1 MWNYR
6 FIVIW
11 RSWYFTFAFGFAIS
25 LIGCALFS
33 RIGDPE
39 ISFGAAMAFP
49 FLVQCTIGL
58 SGEPR
63 KSVRF
68 VGGLGASLGLFSGIE
83 IFAEEFG
90 TQYPPSTSFDSPWG
104 LLVMVTLILVIANI
118 LAETGGGIGQFR
130 VWLALK
136 LEQWSAS
143 RHCHRPRMW
152 LTHQTHY
159 WVDSNCSKYGF
170 LAGFVSIAVWELIYC
185 GLFATEWPET
195 SAARGFCIVAILSQL
210 LITPIS
216 MILHCRSIRS
226 VASVVVYAGWV
237 PVGGAAALV
246 FLGYRRLL
254 GQFSVSLPT
263 VLQMSIAAAGV
274 GAVLTIVTWLIVSRF
289 RWRARAETHIAYPG
303 EVQCRVCG
311 TRSKSDSSPRCT
323 RCRTEFSQMQWD
335 FVTPIRTCG
344 LCGPYYFADYEEAI
358 KEFDYDEF
366 VYGIRNES

>member
-6 FIVIW
+6 IIVIW
-11 RSWYFTFAFGFAIS
+11 RSWYFAFAVGFAIS
-25 LIGCALFS
+25 LIGCAFFS
-33 RIGDPE
+33 RNGDPE
-39 ISFGAAMAFP
+39 ISLGGALAFP

-68 VGGLGASLGLFSGIE
+68 IGGLGASLGLFIGIE

-104 LLVMVTLILVIANI
+104 LFVMVTMIPMMAYLM
-118 LAETGGGIGQFR
+118 AETAEGVGQFR

-136 LEQWSAS
+136 SEQWRAS
-143 RHCHRPRMW
+143 RHCRRPRMW

-159 WVDSNCSKYGF
+159 WVESSCSKYGF
-170 LAGFVSIAVWELIYC
+170 LAGFLSIAVCELIYC
-185 GLFATEWPET
+185 GMVATEWPEA
-195 SAARGFCIVAILSQL
+195 SAARGFCIVAFASQL
-210 LITPIS
+210 VITLIA
-216 MILHCRSIRS
+216 MILHSRSIRS
-226 VASVVVYAGWV
+226 VASVALYAGWL

-246 FLGYRRLL
+246 FLGCRGLL
-254 GQFSVSLPT
+254 RQFSVSLPG
-263 VLQMSIAAAGV
+263 VLGISIVAAVLG
-274 GAVLTIVTWLIVSRF
+274 GTLTIVIWSVVSWI
-289 RWRARAETHIAYPG
+289 RWRARAEIHIAYPG
-303 EVQCRVCG
+303 GVQCRVCG
-311 TRSKSDSSPRCT
+311 TISKSDSSPRCT

-344 LCGPYYFADYEEAI
+344 FCGPYYFADYEEAI

-366 VYGIRNES
+366 VYGIRDES